1 MELYINQTA
10 PDEPEPE
17 TFNGW
22 SNWDTWHAALLIIN
36 IESEFNFIMQ
46 QVRKTDAAALRSIKA
61 NVKKHNREFKKNKQ
75 EYYIMDLNR
84 INYNEILNHLKEY
97 L

>member
-1 MELYINQTA
+1 MELYLNQTA
-10 PDEPEPE
+10 PAEP

-22 SNWDTWHAALLIIN
+22 SNWDTWHAALLIMN
-36 IESEFNFIMQ
+36 TESDYNFIMQ

-75 EYYIMDLNR
+75 EYYIMDINH
-84 INYNEILNHLKEY
+84 INYNEILNHLKES